1 MSTRQALPGE
11 HLSPSCG
18 HHCGIRSTADEGT
31 LSFIGHCPCP
41 ECGCIY
47 ADSPW
52 ADPGYTGIKDDI
64 AAIARPPRTP
74 MCDRWYERSG
84 GVRPWDSAGC

>member
-31 LSFIGHCPCP
+31 LSFIGHCGCD
-41 ECGCIY
+41 ECRCVFAGEPVTV
-47 ADSPW
+47 S
-52 ADPGYTGIKDDI
+52 GYPM
-64 AAIARPPRTP
+64 ARGTP